1 MSRLGVNK
9 DYLKKRNRG
18 LTLQLIA
25 TDRCASRIEL
35 SRQTGLTKTGI
46 SAIVNELLEKGYLIE
61 TEKEKEGEEAG
72 KTQGRS
78 PVRLEISPDSPKYI
92 GVVMGRGFAEAALC
106 DMRLKMYKYERVER
120 EWKGEKELMEAVCG
134 LLDHMLEGREDVIGI
149 GVSTPGP
156 VDVKKGKIINPGY
169 FHGIKNV
176 SVTEP
181 LKERYGIPVFLDH
194 DIQSMALV
202 EQLYGSGKDYQ
213 DVLVIGVDEG
223 FGSGIITG
231 GRRYESNSGFP
242 PEIGHL
248 SINRHGNICSVCGN
262 PGCLETYVGTAVI
275 ESKVEAALGK
285 KKDYASICRM
295 DDNPKVRRIME
306 EMIRDLASA
315 LVSLENIMNFEIIL
329 LGVDGVYW
337 PERYLT
343 MLEDIVNKQKFAN
356 KKVRTLVRKV
366 SFLDKT
372 LVLGSVC
379 NAICKTFEGE
389 LTV

>member
-25 TDRCASRIEL
+25 TDRCTSRIEL

-46 SAIVNELLEKGYLIE
+46 SAIVNELLDKGYLIE
-61 TEKEKEGEEAG
+61 TEKEKEDEETEKA
-72 KTQGRS
+72 QGRV
-78 PVRLEISPDSPKYI
+78 PVRLEIAPDSPKYA
-92 GVVMGRGFAEAALC
+92 GVVMGRGYAEAVLC

-120 EWKGEKELMEAVCG
+120 DWSGEQELMEAVCG
-134 LLDHMLEGREDVIGI
+134 LLDHMLEGREDVIAI

-169 FHGIKNV
+169 FHGIKNL
-176 SVTEP
+176 SVTDP
-181 LKERYGIPVFLDH
+181 LRKRYGIPVFLDH
-194 DIQSMALV
+194 DVQSMALV
-202 EQLYGSGKDYQ
+202 EQLYGSGRDYQ

-231 GRRYESNSGFP
+231 GHRYESNSGYP
-242 PEIGHL
+242 PEIGHF
-248 SINRHGNICSVCGN
+248 SINHHGNICSVCGN
-262 PGCLETYVGTAVI
+262 PGCLETYVGTEVI
-275 ESKVEAALGK
+275 ERKVEAALGK
-285 KKDYASICRM
+285 KKDYQSICRM
-295 DDNPKVRRIME
+295 DDHPKVRAIME
-306 EMIRDLASA
+306 EMLRDLSCA

-329 LGVDGVYW
+329 LGIGGVYW
-337 PERYLT
+337 PDRYLT
-343 MLEDIVNKQKFAN
+343 MLENIVNERKFAN

-372 LVLGSVC
+372 LVLGAVC
-379 NAICKTFEGE
+379 NAVCKTFEGE
-389 LTV
+389 LLV